1 MAGFSIGETVGA
13 YRITEQLG
21 HGGMATVYRAYH
33 ANLDRDVAL
42 KVLHTFFKSEAGFLE
57 RFKRE
62 AQIVA
67 RLEHPN
73 IVPIYD
79 FSDHDGVAYLVMK
92 FVKGQTLKARMD
104 QGTLSMDEIVRIVR
118 DVAAALDFA
127 HSRDVLHRDIKPSNV
142 LIDKQGQVYIA
153 DFGLAR
159 IASSGESTLSQD
171 TLLGTPQYISPEQ
184 AQGARDLDPRTDVYS
199 FGVMLYEMVVGR
211 VPYTADTPIAII
223 HNHIYA
229 PLPLPSTVNPNV
241 SAAVERVLLKA
252 LAKDRNDRYPSAS
265 ALANAFAQAAA
276 APYVPPIRPSF
287 AEPKPTILLKT
298 NPPSGKPAKRSGSG
312 WLFGLAALAVLV
324 VGAALIAVIQQN
336 PQALIPTVAAIVGSP
351 TAQPTQAP
359 PSSPIV
365 RTLPPTWT
373 PAPTGTRPPTVT
385 PLPTFTAL
393 PETAQPTRLIQRTPL
408 LAAANADPLES
419 LTLGALAILSEAQAM
434 RLVETNPESA
444 AAHFVLA
451 LVQNRINKI
460 SAAKASFEL
469 GAKLAKDDPILLAAL
484 IERLEAFLARSTSSA
499 LIFADALLNAYLY
512 SAPRS
517 IANHRNVA
525 GQALYK
531 YATSPTNALAIG
543 EAFQVAVN
551 ETKTAELTALAA
563 LFLHTQGESR
573 AAEATLKQAEALK
586 SDTPEYTLVKGILAK
601 DSRQL
606 DLARTTL
613 QRLATRTDWIGRKA
627 AELLGEL

>member
-13 YRITEQLG
+13 YRIMEQLG

-42 KVLHTFFKSEAGFLE
+42 KVLHTIFKGETGFLE

-79 FSDHDGVAYLVMK
+79 FSDHNGVAYLVMK
-92 FVKGQTLKARMD
+92 FVEGQTLKARMD
-104 QGTLSMDEIVRIVR
+104 HSTLTLDEIVRIVR

-241 SAAVERVLLKA
+241 SGAVERVLLKA

-265 ALANAFAQAAA
+265 ALANAFAQAAS
-276 APYVPPIRPSF
+276 APYTPPVRVATAP
-287 AEPKPTILLKT
+287 PKPTVLLTAK
-298 NPPSGKPAKRSGSG
+298 PPAKRSQSNG
-312 WLFGLAALAVLV
+312 LFGLAALAVIV
-324 VGAALIAVIQQN
+324 IGVALIAIIQQN
-336 PQALIPTVAAIVGSP
+336 TPPLIPTVAAMVSSP
-351 TAQPTQAP
+351 SAVATQVP
-359 PSSPIV
+359 PSSPVV

-385 PLPTFTAL
+385 PLPTFTPPSEA
-393 PETAQPTRLIQRTPL
+393 AQPTRLIQRTPL
-408 LAAANADPLES
+408 LAAANADPLDAITPS
-419 LTLGALAILSEAQAM
+419 ALALLTEAQAL
-434 RLVETNPESA
+434 RFVETNPQSPSA
-444 AAHFVLA
+444 YFVLA
-451 LVQNRINKI
+451 LVQNRLSKI
-460 SAAKASFEL
+460 SDAKANFEL
-469 GAKLAKDDPILLAAL
+469 GAKLAKDDPIFLAAL
-484 IERLEAFLARSTSSA
+484 INRLEAFLARGRGSA
-499 LIFADALLNAYLY
+499 LIFADVLLNAYLY

-517 IANHRNVA
+517 TINHHNTA
-525 GQALYK
+525 GQALYA
-531 YATSPTNALAIG
+531 YATSKTNALAIG

-551 ETKTAELTALAA
+551 ETKSAELTALAA

-573 AAEATLKQAEALK
+573 AAEATLKQAESIK
-586 SDTPEYTLVKGILAK
+586 SNTPEYMLVKGILAK
-601 DSRQL
+601 HSNQS
-606 DLARTTL
+606 DLAGTTL
-613 QRLATRTDWIGRKA
+613 QRIATRSDWIGRTA
-627 AELLGEL
+627 AELLREG

>member
-21 HGGMATVYRAYH
+21 QGGMATVYRAYH

-92 FVKGQTLKARMD
+92 FVEGQTLKARMD
-104 QGTLSMDEIVRIVR
+104 QGTLTMAEIVRIVR
-118 DVAAALDFA
+118 DAAAALDFA

-241 SAAVERVLLKA
+241 SGAVERVLLKA

-276 APYVPPIRPSF
+276 APFTPPVRAST
-287 AEPKPTILLKT
+287 AVPKPTILLKT
-298 NPPSGKPAKRSGSG
+298 APPSKKPAKRSSRG

-324 VGAALIAVIQQN
+324 VGVALIAVIQQN
-336 PQALIPTVAAIVGSP
+336 PQALIPTVAAMVGSP

-359 PSSPIV
+359 PSSPV
-365 RTLPPTWT
+365 MRTLPPTWT

-393 PETAQPTRLIQRTPL
+393 PETAQPTRLIQRAPL

-419 LTLGALAILSEAQAM
+419 LAPNALAILSEAQAK
-434 RLVETNPESA
+434 RLVESSPESPIA
-444 AAHFVLA
+444 YFVLA
-451 LVQNRINKI
+451 LVQNRIHKI
-460 SAAKASFEL
+460 SEAKASFEL
-469 GAKLAKDDPILLAAL
+469 GAKLAKNDPILLAGL
-484 IERLEAFLARSTSSA
+484 IERLETFLARGSGSA
-499 LIFADALLNAYLY
+499 LIFADVLLNAYLY
-512 SAPRS
+512 SEPRS
-517 IANHRNVA
+517 TSNHHNRA
-525 GQALYK
+525 GQALYD
-531 YATSPTNALAIG
+531 YAASKTNTLAIG
-543 EAFQVAVN
+543 EAFQVAVT
-551 ETKTAELTALAA
+551 ETKSAELTALAA
-563 LFLHTQGESR
+563 LFLHTQGEAR
-573 AAEATLKQAEALK
+573 AAEATLKQAGVLK

-601 DSRQL
+601 DAGQL

-613 QRLATRTDWIGRKA
+613 QGVATRTDWIGRKA
-627 AELLGEL
+627 AELLREL

>member
-21 HGGMATVYRAYH
+21 QGGMATVYRAYH

-79 FSDHDGVAYLVMK
+79 FNDHNGAAYLVMK
-92 FVKGQTLKARMD
+92 FVEGQTLKARMD
-104 QGTLSMDEIVRIVR
+104 QGTLTMDEIVRIVR

-229 PLPLPSTVNPNV
+229 PLPLPSTIKPNV
-241 SAAVERVLLKA
+241 SGVVERVLLKA

-276 APYVPPIRPSF
+276 APYVPPVRGST
-287 AEPKPTILLKT
+287 AAPKPTILLKT
-298 NPPSGKPAKRSGSG
+298 NPPAKRANSN
-312 WLFGLAALAVLV
+312 WLLGLAALAVIV
-324 VGAALIAVIQQN
+324 VGVALIAVIQQN
-336 PQALIPTVAAIVGSP
+336 AQSLIPTVAAIVGSP
-351 TAQPTQAP
+351 TTQPTQIP
-359 PSSPIV
+359 PSSPVV

-385 PLPTFTAL
+385 PLPTFTAP
-393 PETAQPTRLIQRTPL
+393 PETARPTHLIQRTPI

-419 LTLGALAILSEAQAM
+419 LTPAAIALLSEAQAT
-434 RLVETNPESA
+434 RLVEANPESPV
-444 AAHFVLA
+444 AHFVLA
-451 LVQNRINKI
+451 FVQNRLNKI
-460 SAAKASFEL
+460 SEAKASFEL
-469 GAKLAKDDPILLAAL
+469 GAKLAKDNPILLAAL
-484 IERLEAFLARSTSSA
+484 IGRLEAFLARGAGSA
-499 LIFADALLNAYLY
+499 LIFANVLLNAYLY
-512 SAPRS
+512 STPRS
-517 IANHRNVA
+517 TANHHNMA
-525 GQALYK
+525 GQTLYA
-531 YATSPTNALAIG
+531 YATSTTNALAIG

-573 AAEATLKQAEALK
+573 AAEATLKQAEAIK
-586 SDTPEYTLVKGILAK
+586 SGTPEYTLVKGILAK
-601 DSRQL
+601 DAGQG
-606 DLARTTL
+606 DLSRTTL
-613 QRLATRTDWIGRKA
+613 QRIADRTDWIGRKA
-627 AELLGEL
+627 TELLREL